1 MQILKTLRKNIYI
14 QVILKL
20 EFNLINGV
28 VPPYQKSDW
37 RRAKLAD

>member
-28 VPPYQKSDW
+28 
-37 RRAKLAD
+37 AI